1 MLIGWGRG
9 ARGSWPRLAFIG
21 GLSAATGSILALAA
35 CSSSREAAAPSVAMR
50 APPKAPPSYTQP
62 RVAGVQATP
71 RGGGSL
77 GGYKLGKP
85 YRVANVWYVPREEP
99 GYDVSGTGSW
109 YGADFHGRSTANGE
123 TYDMNALT
131 AAHPTLPLPGY
142 LYVTNLANDRTIMVR
157 VNDRGPYVPGRI
169 IDLSRASA
177 RALGYEHLGTA
188 RLRVRNAGRAPLNG
202 DDSRERDFLAQQ
214 PWHSREVASAQPSRP
229 GGILRLQGPKP
240 PDDEPAALVN
250 PSWSTD
256 RYRRSL
262 LGEETGRP
270 NEGVDV
276 WSTMPARGAQ

>member
-1 MLIGWGRG
+1 MKNGWSRAVG
-9 ARGSWPRLAFIG
+9 ARRSWPRLAVIM
-21 GLSAATGSILALAA
+21 GLCAATGPVLTLAA
-35 CSSSREAAAPSVAMR
+35 CSGSREVPTPGVSMRAPSV
-50 APPKAPPSYTQP
+50 KAPPSYTQP
-62 RVAGVQATP
+62 RAAGVRNASST
-71 RGGGSL
+71 

-85 YRVANVWYVPREEP
+85 YRVGNVWYVPREEP

-131 AAHPTLPLPGY
+131 AAHPTLPLPSY
-142 LYVTNLANDRTIMVR
+142 LYVTNVADDRTIMVR

-169 IDLSRASA
+169 IDLSLASA

-188 RLRVRNAGRAPLNG
+188 RLRVRYAGRAPLNG
-202 DDSRERDFLAQQ
+202 DDSREREFLAQQ

-240 PDDEPAALVN
+240 PDDEPAPLVN
-250 PSWSTD
+250 PSWSTGQ
-256 RYRRSL
+256 YRRSL
-262 LGEETGRP
+262 LGEDTSRP

-276 WSTMPARGAQ
+276 WSTSPARGAR